1 MGVVNLGVWVALGRF
16 CFPEASWAAFGTVA
30 GEFQNQTRPHSNP
43 KIERKM
49 AKKYIPQSKKTAL
62 SLKMMLLKKFNEI
75 LCSKNG
81 TKLVL
86 LSHQLIN
93 AHGTRAL
100 ISCRRGRSCPNKK
113 ASLLALEL
121 LLGRS
126 EAMRAAGFESR
137 FAEVLPVGV
146 QLL

>member
-1 MGVVNLGVWVALGRF
+1 M
-16 CFPEASWAAFGTVA
+16 
-30 GEFQNQTRPHSNP
+30 
-43 KIERKM
+43 
-49 AKKYIPQSKKTAL
+49 
-62 SLKMMLLKKFNEI
+62 
-75 LCSKNG
+75 

-121 LLGRS
+121 LIGRG

-137 FAEVLPVGV
+137 FAEVLPVGGE
-146 QLL
+146 LLQNARRTPWTLAYPTTFGNTAHKKNYDKISG